1 MVRCYIRFSNKF
13 TYDMMQEVII
23 IFSFV
28 KSVDLFAAIILQ
40 EILAS
45 ALGHCLDAGGYIE
58 LEYYSVHPF
67 GELRIKKIRGKWFEV
82 DSIEAISCYT
92 VSFHLTN
99 CGIIGRAMLR
109 KLGKEFRMT
118 YYTAGTNY
126 SGFYVM
132 APQRNSDFFLLW
144 PKGNGERSGSRSSMV
159 RYGAVL

>member
-1 MVRCYIRFSNKF
+1 
-13 TYDMMQEVII
+13 MMQEVII

-92 VSFHLTN
+92 D
-99 CGIIGRAMLR
+99 GIISSDKLR
-109 KLGKEFRMT
+109 
-118 YYTAGTNY
+118 YH
-126 SGFYVM
+126 
-132 APQRNSDFFLLW
+132 
-144 PKGNGERSGSRSSMV
+144 RSCNATKAREGI
-159 RYGAVL
+159 